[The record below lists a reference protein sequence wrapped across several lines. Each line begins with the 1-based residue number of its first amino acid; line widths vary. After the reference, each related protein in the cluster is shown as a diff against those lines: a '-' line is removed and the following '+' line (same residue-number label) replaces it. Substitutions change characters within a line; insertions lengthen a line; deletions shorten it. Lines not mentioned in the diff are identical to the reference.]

1 MSVLLPL
8 VTPALAQERLA
19 RIFPRQAFDTVLS
32 NPLSASA
39 ISTMIYVG
47 AVQDPALE
55 ASQQRYARPSM
66 VMWLDDAVLQH
77 DSDAERDAWYAAARK
92 TKKQV
97 RALLELWGME
107 FHQRYEDNTR
117 ETLRDETFPRWREQG
132 AMLELTG
139 LATSSSRPRWML
151 QDAFAALFMPA
162 LVDDALDAAID
173 GWIDANMT
181 TMARLKAMNA
191 RNLGKGETAVVVT
204 LPSGVQRHLE
214 PGGASKI
221 LKGVV
226 EQWAPQRL
234 VNPMVLT
241 ISEPGDKV
249 YVADQKALSLV
260 GIAIDVSKLLPDA
273 LLADVGVSP
282 AEFWV
287 VEAVFTDGPVTE
299 ERKQALIEWAESQGI
314 PAEQCRFLTA
324 FMSRNSAPA
333 RRRLKDLAEGTFA
346 WFLDEPTR
354 ELSWH
359 RIDPPVET
367 TLAAVTP
374 IRQQR

>member
-8 VTPALAQERLA
+8 VTPAQAQHRLA
-19 RIFPRQAFDTVLS
+19 RIFPREAFDTVLS

-39 ISTMIYVG
+39 ISTMVYIG
-47 AVQDPALE
+47 AVEDPAL
-55 ASQQRYARPSM
+55 QGGDQRYARPSM
-66 VMWLDDAVLQH
+66 IMWLDDAVLAH
-77 DSDAERDAWYAAARK
+77 DSDGERNAWYAAARK
-92 TKKQV
+92 TKKEV
-97 RALLELWGME
+97 RELLAGWGMP
-107 FHQRYEDNTR
+107 FQQRYEDNTR

-132 AMLELTG
+132 AVLELAG
-139 LATSSSRPRWML
+139 LPTSSSRPRWML
-151 QDAFAALFMPA
+151 RASFAALFNPTLQGA
-162 LVDDALDAAID
+162 DLESAID
-173 GWIDANMT
+173 KWVGENMT

-191 RNLGKGETAVVVT
+191 RNLGKGETAVVVA

-214 PGGASKI
+214 PGGASEI

-234 VNPMVLT
+234 HQPMVLT

-249 YVADQKALSLV
+249 YVADHQALSLV
-260 GIAIDVSKLLPDA
+260 GISIDVSKLLPDA
-273 LLADVGVSP
+273 LLADVGVDP
-282 AEFWV
+282 AEFWI

-299 ERKQALIEWAESQGI
+299 ERKKALIDWAVTQGI
-314 PAEQCRFLTA
+314 PAEHCRFLTA
-324 FMSRNSAPA
+324 FTSRNSSPA

-367 TLAAVTP
+367 SLAAVTRLYP
-374 IRQQR
+374 

>member
-8 VTPALAQERLA
+8 VSPAQAQERLT
-19 RIFPRQAFDTVLS
+19 RIFPREAFDTVLS

-47 AVQDPALE
+47 AVEHPNLTGSA
-55 ASQQRYARPSM
+55 QRYARPSM
-66 VMWLDDAVLQH
+66 VMWLDDSVLEH
-77 DSDAERDAWYAAARK
+77 ATDAERNAWYAAASK

-97 RALLELWGME
+97 RDLLASWGLE

-132 AMLELTG
+132 AVLELAG
-139 LATSSSRPRWML
+139 LPTSSSRPRWML
-151 QDAFAALFMPA
+151 QSAFAALFDPE
-162 LVDDALDAAID
+162 LIDDALEAAID
-173 GWIDANMT
+173 SWISENMT

-191 RNLGKGETAVVVT
+191 RNLGKGDTAVVVT
-204 LPSGVQRHLE
+204 LPSGVQRQLE
-214 PGGASKI
+214 AGGASEI

-234 VNPMVLT
+234 TQPMVLT

-249 YVADQKALSLV
+249 YIADQQALALV

-282 AEFWV
+282 AEFWI

-299 ERKQALIEWAESQGI
+299 ERKRALIEWARKQGI
-314 PAEQCRFLTA
+314 PADACRFLTA

-359 RIDPPVET
+359 RMVPPVET
-367 TLAAVTP
+367 NLAPVTP
-374 IRQQR
+374 IR